1 MKKIFFAFLLLSSNV
16 LFSQNLPNFNDIK
29 LDKAIDYKVADS
41 FVLIATNYLLTTPF
55 DKDDIG
61 RLKSL
66 QFVIKWMSGTPDYT
80 FTLDEAATKIMKG
93 SDDLLGIYMAAMSKF
108 SLENKAASK
117 DTKNV
122 TLNAVKLLLNYCEKT
137 GNNIKMTKQLKKLS
151 EARAKGELEQAL

>member
-1 MKKIFFAFLLLSSNV
+1 MKKIIFAFLLLSNNF

-93 SDDLLGIYMAAMSKF
+93 SDDLLGIYMAAMTKY
-108 SLENKAASK
+108 SLENKAVSK
-117 DTKNV
+117 DTKAV
-122 TLNAVKLLLNYCEKT
+122 TLNAVKLLLDYCENT
-137 GNNIKMTKQLKKLS
+137 SNNIKMTKQLKKLS
-151 EARAKGELEQAL
+151 EARAKGQLEQEL